1 MAQTL
6 SKTETS
12 TPIRSA
18 PTRTVKA
25 PANPARPSDYIVAR
39 VEKADVP
46 DGAKGHW
53 YRYVLDNGRSTIAG
67 QRKGSYKDVMAH
79 AQRYAQQLNAR
90 SLGAP
95 SVWAPRKPDASKI
108 KPRS

>member
-6 SKTETS
+6 PKMIDT
-12 TPIRSA
+12 
-18 PTRTVKA
+18 PTRTTPSRVAKP
-25 PANPARPSDYIVAR
+25 PASLARPSDYVVAR

-53 YRYVLDNGRSTIAG
+53 YRYVLDNGRSTISG
-67 QRKGSYKDVMAH
+67 QRRGSYKDVMAH
-79 AQRYAQQLNAR
+79 ATRYAQQLNAR

-95 SVWAPRKPDASKI
+95 SVWAPRKPDAKT
-108 KPRS
+108 KPKT

>member
-6 SKTETS
+6 PKTDGSVRTA
-12 TPIRSA
+12 PI
-18 PTRTVKA
+18 RTVKA
-25 PANPARPSDYIVAR
+25 PANPARPSDYVVAR
-39 VEKADVP
+39 VEKTDVP

-53 YRYVLDNGRSTIAG
+53 YHYVLDNGRSTISG
-67 QRKGSYKDVMAH
+67 QRRGSYKDVLAH

-95 SVWAPRKPDASKI
+95 SVWAPRKPDAKV
-108 KPRS
+108 KPKS

>member
-6 SKTETS
+6 RKTDPTA
-12 TPIRSA
+12 RDA
-18 PTRTVKA
+18 PQRPTKSRVGQ
-25 PANPARPSDYIVAR
+25 RPSDYVVAR
-39 VEKADVP
+39 VEKTGVP

-53 YRYVLDNGRSTIAG
+53 YRYVLDNGRSTITG
-67 QRKGSYKDVMAH
+67 QRRGPLKEVMAH

-95 SVWAPRKPDASKI
+95 SVWAPRKPDAKA
-108 KPRS
+108 KA

>member
-6 SKTETS
+6 PKTDSVVRT
-12 TPIRSA
+12 A
-18 PTRTVKA
+18 PSRTVKA

-39 VEKADVP
+39 VEKTDVP

-95 SVWAPRKPDASKI
+95 SVWAPRKPDAAKAKAKS
-108 KPRS
+108 